1 MAEVTIKLPDVGE
14 GVAEAELVE
23 WNVRIGEAVRE
34 DQIVAAVMTDKATV
48 EIPSPVNGTVA
59 WLGGEIGQHLAVG
72 GPLMR
77 ILVEDAA
84 GADMADRDAEAGSA
98 AGIPVDPAPDF
109 SLEGTTAAPP
119 AQAEQSNTPPPAS
132 PRRAGPASDHARSE
146 VPLASPA
153 VRLRAGNAGIKLAF
167 VRGSGPGGR
176 ITHDDLDAY
185 MTGAAQHKT
194 THPEPVDA
202 VREIKVVGLRRK
214 IAERMAEAK
223 RHIPHITIIEEVDV
237 TALED
242 LREKLNA
249 ERREGQPKLTV
260 LPFLMAAIVRA
271 VGEHPAVNAHFDDEA
286 EVIREH
292 SAVHIGIATQT
303 KSGLMVPVV
312 RHCERRTLWQSA
324 EELGRVAEAAR
335 NGTATREQLTGS
347 TISISSLGPLGA
359 VATTPIINRPEVA
372 IIGVNRMDVRP
383 KWNGTDFIPRKM
395 MNLSSSF
402 DHRVI
407 DGWDAAVFINRL
419 KSLIETPSLIFVER

>member
-23 WNVRIGEAVRE
+23 WNIRIGEAVHE
-34 DQIVAAVMTDKATV
+34 DQILAAVMTDKATI
-48 EIPSPVNGTVA
+48 EIPSPVNGKVS

-72 GPLMR
+72 GPLVR
-77 ILVEDAA
+77 IVVDDAGIAGVADPDAA
-84 GADMADRDAEAGSA
+84 VASAADTTDEPMPDVSAEAT
-98 AGIPVDPAPDF
+98 I
-109 SLEGTTAAPP
+109 AAPP
-119 AQAEQSNTPPPAS
+119 AQVEQSATPP
-132 PRRAGPASDHARSE
+132 RAEPKRPGPAGDHAPGE
-146 VPLASPA
+146 KPLASPA
-153 VRLRAGNAGIKLAF
+153 VRLRASNAGVKLAF

-176 ITHDDLDAY
+176 ITHEDLDAY
-185 MTGAAQHKT
+185 MAGAGNHET
-194 THPEPVDA
+194 PRPEAFDTVHE
-202 VREIKVVGLRRK
+202 VKVIGLRRK

-223 RHIPHITIIEEVDV
+223 RRIPHITIVEEIDV

-242 LREKLNA
+242 LRERLNA
-249 ERREGQPKLTV
+249 ERREGRPKLTV

-271 VGEHPAVNAHFDDEA
+271 VGEQPAMNAHFDDEA
-286 EVIREH
+286 EVIRQH

-303 KSGLMVPVV
+303 KSGLMVPVI

-335 NGTATREQLTGS
+335 DGTATREQLTGS
-347 TISISSLGPLGA
+347 TISISSLGSLGA
-359 VATTPIINRPEVA
+359 IATTPIINRPEVA
-372 IIGVNRMDVRP
+372 IIGVNRMEVRP
-383 KWNGTDFIPRKM
+383 KWDGSDFIPRKM

-407 DGWDAAVFINRL
+407 DGWDAAIFINRL